1 MKIALAT
8 DFHFGTHSDSK
19 EHLKYQ
25 QKFFDELFFPY
36 LKKNNI
42 NTVID
47 LGDTFDKRKNISF
60 YTLKKSK
67 EFYFDKLVKNKINC
81 YIIVGNHTLHFK
93 ESNDINSPELLLANQ
108 KNFTIV
114 SEPTEIKV
122 DDVKFLL
129 LPWINKENQE
139 ECYKIISET
148 DAEYLI
154 GHFEVVG
161 LKLHNSWE
169 FTKGVDRNILSKFK
183 EVWSG
188 HYHLKLTDGNFTYLG
203 TQYQLDWGDY
213 GLEKGFYVFDTET
226 KKLSFIENPFKIY
239 QKIQYSDNL
248 NIDTFNFED
257 YKDSFVKIVL
267 NKQINEFV
275 KFDIF
280 KERLGEFVY
289 KIDVDERYL
298 QKIEASVDQ
307 GNIEY
312 EDTLKIMK
320 KFISD
325 QENIDIN
332 GMIEI
337 MEEIYNEARQEC
349 D

>member
-8 DFHFGTHSDSK
+8 DLHFGSHNDSK

-25 QKFFDELFFPY
+25 QKFFDELFFPF
-36 LKKNNI
+36 LKKNDI
-42 NTVID
+42 KTVID

-67 EFYFDKLVKNKINC
+67 EFYFDKLVKNKIEC

-108 KNFTIV
+108 KNFHIIAEPKEIV
-114 SEPTEIKV
+114 V
-122 DDVKFLL
+122 DNVKFLL
-129 LPWINKENQE
+129 LPWINKENEE
-139 ECYKIISET
+139 ECLKFIEET

-161 LKLHNSWE
+161 VKLHNSWE
-169 FTKGVDRNILSKFK
+169 FSKGIDKSYLEKFK

-188 HYHLKLTDGNFTYLG
+188 HYHLKLTRENFTYLG

-226 KKLSFIENPFKIY
+226 KQLEFIENPFKIY
-239 QKIQYSDNL
+239 QKIIYNDS
-248 NIDTFNFED
+248 IDVENFPYND
-257 YKDSFVKIVL
+257 YAESFVKIVL
-267 NKQINEFV
+267 NKQIENFV
-275 KFDIF
+275 QFDLF
-280 KERLGEFVY
+280 KVKLSEIVY
-289 KIDVDERYL
+289 KIDVDERFL
-298 QKIEASVDQ
+298 QKIQVSDDEQNMV
-307 GNIEY
+307 Y
-312 EDTLKIMK
+312 EDTLNIMK
-320 KFISD
+320 NFIMEHKD
-325 QENIDIN
+325 IDN
-332 GMIEI
+332 EGLLEL